1 MSDRTPEEKVLHEE
15 EIVSGIGSSA
25 TQEETAAGGGALA
38 SQEEAAAGDR
48 IIETQVTAVGD
59 NESLQDEIPSEDE
72 VNDLPPDETTSE
84 DEDNGL
90 PLDEVSSE
98 DEDNDLPP
106 DETIS
111 EEEGNDLPLDEVSF
125 EDEGSG
131 LPQEEI
137 SSKDEDNDLSQD
149 EYISEDEDNTD
160 PEPEEEDEEEDS
172 VSREAQRNRKLLEK
186 RTAIVSAL
194 ALFAMVFA
202 GAVFL
207 LVVPRS
213 TVSNVEKRTLAEF
226 PTFSVSSYFS
236 GDFTS
241 DVTEFYDDTVPFRD
255 TFKNIGNNLKTF
267 FGISSG
273 DSAVLVGAA
282 SKVDRGDGNSS
293 NESAE
298 SAATE
303 VTSSTAVEET
313 ETAAAAQTTS
323 EDAGAA
329 VSEHD
334 FTKDEIAD
342 ATFDDGFLILFQ
354 NHHWR
359 GIPLFGGG
367 TGDSYVAFLNELRNE
382 LPDSV
387 RIYSMP
393 VPLCSEYYTPANYS
407 DYTASQ
413 QECFDTIASELSDG
427 ITTVDVVPI
436 LAKHTEEDIYL
447 RTDHHWQPLGAYYA
461 AQALAEAADVSFP
474 ELSTYTKGE
483 NEGYVGS
490 LYGYTENANLLNDP
504 ETFTY
509 YKPNGV
515 RTDTDYYDTAFNYS
529 YSGDLFVET
538 DVNNSYLMFMGG
550 DGQIAKVKTGL
561 QTGRTLL
568 VIKDSYGNA
577 EIPFYTSSFDEIYV
591 IDMRYFDRNLVTFIN
606 DLGITDVVLTCCSY
620 SVVGSNADS
629 LMNLLTQ
636 DAGNHVL
643 DEAPEYSS
651 DGDTASEASTSSAQ

>member
-1 MSDRTPEEKVLHEE
+1 MSNRTPEEKVFHEE
-15 EIVSGIGSSA
+15 EIVSGSGSSA
-25 TQEETAAGGGALA
+25 PQEETAAGDGASELQGETTA
-38 SQEEAAAGDR
+38 EDR
-48 IIETQVTAVGD
+48 VTGTQVTAAK
-59 NESLQDEIPSEDE
+59 DEET
-72 VNDLPPDETTSE
+72 LRDETTSK
-84 DEDNGL
+84 DEGND
-90 PLDEVSSE
+90 PPQEEISSE
-98 DEDNDLPP
+98 DEDNDLPQ
-106 DETIS
+106 DESIS
-111 EEEGNDLPLDEVSF
+111 EEENNDLP
-125 EDEGSG
+125 
-131 LPQEEI
+131 
-137 SSKDEDNDLSQD
+137 QD
-149 EYISEDEDNTD
+149 ECVPEDEDTTD
-160 PEPEEEDEEEDS
+160 LEPEEEDEEEDS
-172 VSREAQRNRKLLEK
+172 VRRAAQRKRKLLEK

-226 PTFSVSSYFS
+226 PTFSVPGYFS

-282 SKVDRGDGNSS
+282 SKVDRDDGNSS
-293 NESAE
+293 DESAE

-303 VTSSTAVEET
+303 VTSSAAET
-313 ETAAAAQTTS
+313 EAATAAQTVS
-323 EDAGAA
+323 EDAGTA

-367 TGDSYVAFLNELRNE
+367 NGDSYVAFLNELRNE
-382 LPDSV
+382 LPESV

-474 ELSTYTKGE
+474 ALSTYTKGE

-515 RTDTDYYDTAFNYS
+515 STDTDYYDTAFNYS

-591 IDMRYFDRNLVTFIN
+591 IDMRYFDRNLVTFID

-651 DGDTASEASTSSAQ
+651 DGDTASDASTSSAQ